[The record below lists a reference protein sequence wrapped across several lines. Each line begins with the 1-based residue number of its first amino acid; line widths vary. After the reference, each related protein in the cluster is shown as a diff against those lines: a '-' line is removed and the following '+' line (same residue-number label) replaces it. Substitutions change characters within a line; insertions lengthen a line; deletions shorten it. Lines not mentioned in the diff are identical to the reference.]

1 MKSIVKLSSIL
12 VIGLLLGAIF
22 NQVLYDRDFDGIP
35 NDKDEFPTDSSEWRD
50 NDSDG
55 IGDNSDPDDDNDGF
69 NDSEDLF
76 PFDSSENSD
85 NDLDGI
91 GDNSDPDDD
100 NDGFDD
106 SEDIDQFNDLALKFR
121 FQAINLIDKQN
132 NRQTAPIIFFLY
144 QGEEQLKRF
153 DDDGNPWNVPWQEEY
168 NLSVDFE
175 FNVPDNQTLHEF
187 TIVAYFLKF
196 RNSEELDISSSNSS
210 YRETIIYNLETRT
223 WNNFNGTLDGSSDNS
238 DDLDDALLV
247 LEMGVFNFGYLKSF
261 KWSYMFDDYQFS
273 YNFDPKRY
281 SYYVSQSHKISN
293 YRDYL
298 NFVTLD
304 EPALIDIAYILHNMS
319 EEENLDSEEEI
330 NFILSFSQSLKYSE
344 DNITSGVGEY
354 PRYPIETLVDQ
365 TGDCEDTS
373 ALLISLV
380 EILGF
385 NASIIL
391 IPEAWDGY
399 GHAAVGIN
407 VTGATGVHYILNEGQ
422 SNEISY
428 YYAETTAPGWRLG
441 EMPDLDSNSA
451 YIYEVK

>member
-106 SEDIDQFNDLALKFR
+106 SKDIDQFNDLALKFS

>member
-1 MKSIVKLSSIL
+1 
-12 VIGLLLGAIF
+12 
-22 NQVLYDRDFDGIP
+22 
-35 NDKDEFPTDSSEWRD
+35 
-50 NDSDG
+50 
-55 IGDNSDPDDDNDGF
+55 
-69 NDSEDLF
+69 
-76 PFDSSENSD
+76 
-85 NDLDGI
+85 
-91 GDNSDPDDD
+91 
-100 NDGFDD
+100 
-106 SEDIDQFNDLALKFR
+106 
-121 FQAINLIDKQN
+121 
-132 NRQTAPIIFFLY
+132 
-144 QGEEQLKRF
+144 
-153 DDDGNPWNVPWQEEY
+153 
-168 NLSVDFE
+168 
-175 FNVPDNQTLHEF
+175 
-187 TIVAYFLKF
+187 VAYFLKF

>member
-106 SEDIDQFNDLALKFR
+106 SEDIDQFNDLALKFS

-144 QGEEQLKRF
+144 LGEEQLKRF

-210 YRETIIYNLETRT
+210 YRETIFYNLETRT

>member
-106 SEDIDQFNDLALKFR
+106 SEDIDQFNDLALKFS

-281 SYYVSQSHKISN
+281 SYYISQSHKISN

-428 YYAETTAPGWRLG
+428 FYAETTAPGWRLG

>member
-106 SEDIDQFNDLALKFR
+106 SEDIDQFNDLALKFS

-168 NLSVDFE
+168 NLSVEFE

-281 SYYVSQSHKISN
+281 SYYISQSHKISN

-428 YYAETTAPGWRLG
+428 FYAETTAPGWRLG

>member
-91 GDNSDPDDD
+91 GDNSDSDDD

-106 SEDIDQFNDLALKFR
+106 SEDIDQFNDLALKFS

-168 NLSVDFE
+168 NLSVEFE

-261 KWSYMFDDYQFS
+261 KWSYMFDEYQFS

>member
-55 IGDNSDPDDDNDGF
+55 IGDNSDTDDDNDGF
-69 NDSEDLF
+69 NDSEDIF

-91 GDNSDPDDD
+91 GDNSDTDDD
-100 NDGFDD
+100 NDGFNDSDD
-106 SEDIDQFNDLALKFR
+106 LDPYNDLALKFS
-121 FQAINLIDKQN
+121 FQSINLIDKQN
-132 NRQTAPIIFFLY
+132 NRQTASIIFFLY
-144 QGEEQLKRF
+144 QGEEQLNRF
-153 DDDGNPWNVPWQEEY
+153 DNDGNPWNVPWQEKY

-210 YRETIIYNLETRT
+210 YSETIIYNLETRT
-223 WNNFNGTLDGSSDNS
+223 WNNSNGTLDGSSDNS

-247 LEMGVFNFGYLKSF
+247 LKIDVFNFGYLKSF

-281 SYYVSQSHKISN
+281 SYYVGQSHKISN

-298 NFVTLD
+298 NFVTVD
-304 EPALIDIAYILHNMS
+304 EPALIDIANILHNIS
-319 EEENLDSEEEI
+319 LEKDFDQLHQIDFLI
-330 NFILSFSQSLKYSE
+330 SFSQSLKYSE
-344 DNITSGVGEY
+344 DNITAGVGEY
-354 PRYPIETLVDQ
+354 PRYPIETLVEQ

-391 IPEAWDGY
+391 IPDAWEGY

-407 VTGATGVHYILNEGQ
+407 VTGATGVHYILNEGE

-441 EMPDLDSNSA
+441 EMPDLESNRA

>member
-76 PFDSSENSD
+76 PFDSSENLD

-106 SEDIDQFNDLALKFR
+106 SEDIDQFNDLALKFS

-238 DDLDDALLV
+238 DDSDDALLV

-319 EEENLDSEEEI
+319 EEQNLDSEEEI

>member
-22 NQVLYDRDFDGIP
+22 NQMLYDRDFDGIP
-35 NDKDEFPTDSSEWRD
+35 NDKDDFPTDSSEWSD

-55 IGDNSDPDDDNDGF
+55 IGDNSDTDDDNDGF
-69 NDSEDLF
+69 NDSDDLF

-91 GDNSDPDDD
+91 GDNSDTDDD
-100 NDGFDD
+100 NDGFND
-106 SEDIDQFNDLALKFR
+106 SEDLDQYNDLALKFS

-132 NRQTAPIIFFLY
+132 NKQTASIIFFLY
-144 QGEEQLKRF
+144 QGDEQLNRF
-153 DDDGNPWNVPWQEEY
+153 DNDGNPWNVPWQEEY

-223 WNNFNGTLDGSSDNS
+223 WNDFNGTLDGSSDNS
-238 DDLDDALLV
+238 DDSDDALLV
-247 LEMGVFNFGYLKSF
+247 LEIGVFNFGYLKSF

-298 NFVTLD
+298 NFVTVD

-391 IPEAWDGY
+391 IPDAWEGY

-407 VTGATGVHYILNEGQ
+407 VTGATGVHYILNEGEF
-422 SNEISY
+422 NEISY

-441 EMPDLDSNSA
+441 EMPDLESNSA

>member
-1 MKSIVKLSSIL
+1 
-12 VIGLLLGAIF
+12 
-22 NQVLYDRDFDGIP
+22 
-35 NDKDEFPTDSSEWRD
+35 
-50 NDSDG
+50 
-55 IGDNSDPDDDNDGF
+55 
-69 NDSEDLF
+69 
-76 PFDSSENSD
+76 
-85 NDLDGI
+85 
-91 GDNSDPDDD
+91 
-100 NDGFDD
+100 
-106 SEDIDQFNDLALKFR
+106 
-121 FQAINLIDKQN
+121 
-132 NRQTAPIIFFLY
+132 
-144 QGEEQLKRF
+144 
-153 DDDGNPWNVPWQEEY
+153 
-168 NLSVDFE
+168 
-175 FNVPDNQTLHEF
+175 
-187 TIVAYFLKF
+187 
-196 RNSEELDISSSNSS
+196 
-210 YRETIIYNLETRT
+210 
-223 WNNFNGTLDGSSDNS
+223 
-238 DDLDDALLV
+238 
-247 LEMGVFNFGYLKSF
+247 MGVFNFGYLKSF

>member
-1 MKSIVKLSSIL
+1 MNSIVKLSSIL

-22 NQVLYDRDFDGIP
+22 NQMLYDRDFDGIP
-35 NDKDEFPTDSSEWRD
+35 NDKDDFPTDSSEWRD
-50 NDSDG
+50 YDSDG
-55 IGDNSDPDDDNDGF
+55 IGDNSDTDDDNDGF
-69 NDSEDLF
+69 NDSEDL
-76 PFDSSENSD
+76 
-85 NDLDGI
+85 
-91 GDNSDPDDD
+91 DPY
-100 NDGFDD
+100 
-106 SEDIDQFNDLALKFR
+106 NDLALKFS

-132 NRQTAPIIFFLY
+132 NRPTAPIIFFLY

>member
-1 MKSIVKLSSIL
+1 MNSIVKLSSIL

-106 SEDIDQFNDLALKFR
+106 SEDIDQFNDLALKFS

-238 DDLDDALLV
+238 DDSDDALLV

>member
-1 MKSIVKLSSIL
+1 MNSIVKLSSIL

-106 SEDIDQFNDLALKFR
+106 SEDIDQFNDLALKFS

-132 NRQTAPIIFFLY
+132 NRPTAPIIFFLY

>member
-22 NQVLYDRDFDGIP
+22 NQMLYDRDFDGIP
-35 NDKDEFPTDSSEWRD
+35 NDKDDFPTDSSEWID
-50 NDSDG
+50 HDSDG
-55 IGDNSDPDDDNDGF
+55 IGDNSDTDDDNDGF
-69 NDSEDLF
+69 NDSEDIF
-76 PFDSSENSD
+76 PLDSSENSD

-91 GDNSDPDDD
+91 GDNSDTDDD
-100 NDGFDD
+100 NDGFND
-106 SEDIDQFNDLALKFR
+106 SEDLDQYNDLALKFS

-132 NRQTAPIIFFLY
+132 NKPTAPIIFFLY
-144 QGEEQLKRF
+144 RGDEQLNRF
-153 DDDGNPWNVPWQEEY
+153 DNDGNPWNVPWQEEY

-187 TIVAYFLKF
+187 TIVVYFLKY

-223 WNNFNGTLDGSSDNS
+223 WNNSNGTLDGSSDNS

-247 LEMGVFNFGYLKSF
+247 LEIGVFNFGYLKSF

-298 NFVTLD
+298 NFVTVD

-391 IPEAWDGY
+391 IPEAWEGY

-407 VTGATGVHYILNEGQ
+407 VTGATGVHYILNEGK

>member
-106 SEDIDQFNDLALKFR
+106 SEDIDQFNDLALKFS

-319 EEENLDSEEEI
+319 EEKNLDSEEEI

>member
-106 SEDIDQFNDLALKFR
+106 SEDIDQFNDLALKFS

-144 QGEEQLKRF
+144 LGEEQLKRF

-319 EEENLDSEEEI
+319 EEKNLDSEEEI

-428 YYAETTAPGWRLG
+428 FYAETTAPGWRLG

>member
-1 MKSIVKLSSIL
+1 MNSIVKLSSIL

-22 NQVLYDRDFDGIP
+22 NQILYDRDFDGIP

-106 SEDIDQFNDLALKFR
+106 SEDIDQFNDLALKFS

-238 DDLDDALLV
+238 DDSDDALLV

-298 NFVTLD
+298 NFVTVD

>member
-106 SEDIDQFNDLALKFR
+106 SEDIDQFNDLALKFS

-144 QGEEQLKRF
+144 LGEEQLKRF